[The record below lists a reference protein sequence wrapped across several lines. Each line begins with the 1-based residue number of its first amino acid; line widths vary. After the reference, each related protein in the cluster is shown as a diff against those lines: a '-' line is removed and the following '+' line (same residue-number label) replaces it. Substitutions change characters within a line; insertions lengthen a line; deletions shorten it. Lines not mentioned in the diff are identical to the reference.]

1 MTLTVREAAGADMA
15 AVRAIYADQVEH
27 GVASF
32 ELTAPDEAEM
42 TRRFTAVIEAGLPYL
57 VGDIDGVV
65 AGFATAGPYR
75 NRPAYSHSVENTVY
89 VDAAYRGRGVGG
101 ALLSALIEACAARG
115 YRQMIAVIGDSG
127 NTASIRLHESQGFS
141 RIGILQSVGFKH
153 GRWLDSVFL
162 QRPLGD
168 GDTSLP

>member
-1 MTLTVREAAGADMA
+1 MTVTVRPATLGDMA
-15 AVRAIYADQVEH
+15 AVRAIYAHQVEH

-42 TRRFTAVIEAGLPYL
+42 TRRFKAVIEAGLPYL
-57 VGDIDGVV
+57 VGEINGLV

-75 NRPAYSHSVENTVY
+75 GRPAYGHSIENTVY
-89 VDAAYRGRGVGG
+89 VDAAYRGRGMGG
-101 ALLSALIEACAARG
+101 ALLSALIDACGALG
-115 YRQMIAVIGDSG
+115 YRQMIAIIGDSG
-127 NTASIRLHESQGFS
+127 NTASIRLHESKGF
-141 RIGILQSVGFKH
+141 RRVGTLQSVGFKH

-162 QRPLGD
+162 QRALGD